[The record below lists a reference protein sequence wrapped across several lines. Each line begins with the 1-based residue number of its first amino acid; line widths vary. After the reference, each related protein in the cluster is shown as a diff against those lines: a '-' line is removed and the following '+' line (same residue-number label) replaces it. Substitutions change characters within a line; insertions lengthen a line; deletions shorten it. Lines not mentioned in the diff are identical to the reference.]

1 MSAGPETQILPHG
14 SRQTETASFVDGYKH
29 AASIANELK
38 LRFSGYLLRLSYR
51 VRAKLML
58 PSAICLRVILIDCM
72 DC

>member
-38 LRFSGYLLRLSYR
+38 LRFF
-51 VRAKLML
+51 
-58 PSAICLRVILIDCM
+58 
-72 DC
+72 